1 MNTPENPTAKTAMMN
16 VSTPRL
22 LERIKATLVDAMV
35 IVLLM
40 YLGSLILETLVV
52 ESGMVRGILFGI
64 IWLYEPIATSIGRTL
79 GHQIMDIRV
88 RKFLPTPDG
97 NPPRINL
104 FQAIVRFLVKV
115 ALGWVSLM
123 FISGN
128 KYRRAIH
135 DYAGQ
140 SIVINID

>member
-1 MNTPENPTAKTAMMN
+1 MNTPDSPVAKTVMMN

-22 LERIKATLVDAMV
+22 MERIKATLVDAMV
-35 IVLLM
+35 FVLLM
-40 YLGSLILETLVV
+40 YLGSLLLDALTV
-52 ESGMVRGILFGI
+52 ESGMVRGILFGL
-64 IWLYEPIATSIGRTL
+64 IWLYEPIATSIDRTL
-79 GHQIMDIRV
+79 GHQIMGIRV

-97 NPPRINL
+97 NPPSINL

-115 ALGWVSLM
+115 VLGWISLLV
-123 FISGN
+123 ISGN
-128 KYRRAIH
+128 EYRRAIH

>member
-1 MNTPENPTAKTAMMN
+1 MNTPETPVAKTAMMN

-22 LERIKATLVDAMV
+22 MERLKATVVDAMV

-40 YLGSLILETLVV
+40 YLGSLLLEALAV
-52 ESGMVRGILFGI
+52 ESGSIRGALFGL
-64 IWLYEPIATSIGRTL
+64 IWLYEPIATSFGKTL
-79 GHQIMDIRV
+79 GHQIMGIRV

-97 NPPRINL
+97 NPPRINI

-115 ALGWVSLM
+115 VLGWVSLL
-123 FISGN
+123 FISSN
-128 KYRRAIH
+128 EYRRAIH

-140 SIVINID
+140 SVVINVD